1 MNKCLSCGKV
11 KPNCIRGKF
20 GFKQFM
26 CLDCEK
32 ERQRFWNKWNK
43 EKEAV

>member
-1 MNKCLSCGKV
+1 MELSEKSHADI
-11 KPNCIRGKF
+11 K
-20 GFKQFM
+20 
-26 CLDCEK
+26 EK